1 MLSKYVLPLSIDN
14 KRKGLKMN
22 KIKTVVKY
30 TLKGIIGF
38 SLVLMVFGFSQI
50 LQVITASSSN
60 GFIFINDI
68 DLMNQF
74 GFGLLLFISF
84 GWVVLISF
92 FVELKLKLVA

>member
-1 MLSKYVLPLSIDN
+1 
-14 KRKGLKMN
+14 MN
-22 KIKTVVKY
+22 KIKTLVKY

-50 LQVITASSSN
+50 LQVITSSSSN

-84 GWVVLISF
+84 GWIVLIGF
-92 FVELKLKLVA
+92 FVELKLKLVS